1 MDSDTKTA
9 RPRRLHF
16 TQRFDFNQHF
26 RNFAFARPQPWRK
39 TSASL
44 SVPLARSRKQVVP
57 TIFVIRCMA
66 AEHARPSNVS
76 GFCSRASERAK
87 LVVEDERRKKAMY
100 KHVCAPC
107 RFSRSSPSEEEER
120 ERGQGVTSHPLGHGG
135 TGCGERHNRKATS
148 E

>member
-26 RNFAFARPQPWRK
+26 WNFAFAHPQPWRK

-66 AEHARPSNVS
+66 AEHARLSVRQMCPV
-76 GFCSRASERAK
+76 F
-87 LVVEDERRKKAMY
+87 
-100 KHVCAPC
+100 AP
-107 RFSRSSPSEEEER
+107 ER
-120 ERGQGVTSHPLGHGG
+120 EGGVGRRG
-135 TGCGERHNRKATS
+135 
-148 E
+148 